1 MQNNH
6 EETQNN
12 HKRIQNNHE
21 QTETIIKRHKQPQEV
36 KYNHKETQNTHT
48 LRLRLLAVVLFSPDR
63 LFLCEGCRPF
73 TCMYPVCVTFMYL
86 YLCSK
91 FVRYDTCNNQ
101 YVCLAF
107 LYHT

>member
-12 HKRIQNNHE
+12 HKRVQNNHE

-48 LRLRLLAVVLFSPDR
+48 LRLRLLAVSPDR
-63 LFLCEGCRPF
+63 LFLCVRAGGLLHVKPLC
-73 TCMYPVCVTFMYL
+73 TFI
-86 YLCSK
+86 
-91 FVRYDTCNNQ
+91 
-101 YVCLAF
+101 YVLS
-107 LYHT
+107 L

>member
-21 QTETIIKRHKQPQEV
+21 QTETILKRHKQPQEV

-48 LRLRLLAVVLFSPDR
+48 LRLRLLAVSPDR
-63 LFLCEGCRPF
+63 LFLCVRAVGLLH
-73 TCMYPVCVTFMYL
+73 VCTL
-86 YLCSK
+86 Y
-91 FVRYDTCNNQ
+91 V
-101 YVCLAF
+101 
-107 LYHT
+107 